1 MSRGGRWWTKGRRA
15 CRPFGTMA
23 LRRAS
28 RERRHVAQERL
39 DVQAAPCGLPDQRNR
54 VQAPSVPVDVLG
66 QPGLDRTDL
75 ATAQILFA
83 RSELGLHRLPQLRR
97 DQAAQRVAWEVAE
110 AARAPVDVL
119 QAALCVRGHLDPEQ
133 PLHAIV
139 PCGRQIDH
147 RELAFDHRQLQFE
160 AQDDVQRVRQW
171 IGADPDERGFHRG
184 QRGVQ
189 VGGREGEAR
198 PLELAR
204 EHLGERGA
212 AGDVVLPELA
222 LGLVDR
228 HRRPAPEVSPHQRG
242 VYLALVETVAV
253 LVQRAQQRLHV
264 AVGVASRQARV
275 RVPDPGGERVRRDVQ
290 SPALLIDAY
299 SPQRVPDR
307 RVLHVY
313 RHREL
318 ATRRVGAH
326 LLRERRQRSTEGAE
340 QLPQYRG
347 LQAEVVLGQQLLIWA
362 GAALCQALSVLAREP
377 HVALERG
384 REACEIIVR
393 PRAPPA
399 LLALGVGP
407 GALGGE
413 IRRYAARSLPL
424 PSRHAHDVAVEIA
437 QLRNLESG
445 QPFPDLLA
453 GRAFVRE
460 LRQRTQLVGP
470 GL

>member
-1 MSRGGRWWTKGRRA
+1 M
-15 CRPFGTMA
+15 
-23 LRRAS
+23 
-28 RERRHVAQERL
+28 
-39 DVQAAPCGLPDQRNR
+39 
-54 VQAPSVPVDVLG
+54 
-66 QPGLDRTDL
+66 
-75 ATAQILFA
+75 
-83 RSELGLHRLPQLRR
+83 
-97 DQAAQRVAWEVAE
+97 
-110 AARAPVDVL
+110 
-119 QAALCVRGHLDPEQ
+119 
-133 PLHAIV
+133 
-139 PCGRQIDH
+139 
-147 RELAFDHRQLQFE
+147 
-160 AQDDVQRVRQW
+160 
-171 IGADPDERGFHRG
+171 
-184 QRGVQ
+184 
-189 VGGREGEAR
+189 
-198 PLELAR
+198 
-204 EHLGERGA
+204 
-212 AGDVVLPELA
+212 
-222 LGLVDR
+222 
-228 HRRPAPEVSPHQRG
+228 
-242 VYLALVETVAV
+242 
-253 LVQRAQQRLHV
+253 
-264 AVGVASRQARV
+264 
-275 RVPDPGGERVRRDVQ
+275 RRDVQ

-313 RHREL
+313 GHREL

-326 LLRERRQRSTEGAE
+326 LLRERRQRRTEGAE
-340 QLPQYRG
+340 QLPQHRG

-437 QLRNLESG
+437 QLRDLESG

-470 GL
+470 GLRAPARHHHQLIPRREHVQRTQVCELGHALAQPLQGIHAAKVIAPALVGAQCDARLRGLRPPGARAPRSLNASGRAHSWPHRADRARAETSRGAAVRAGRVASWSTTLLGLVTRWGSRRS